1 MYDQVRHGLQQ
12 ASRVPGA
19 PKLRLRQE
27 QLQLQTRPGVQIR
40 GEKGKHNLGKDKK
53 KNFVKTSSFCQ
64 NINNGSFYRTLQRK
78 IVS

>member
-27 QLQLQTRPGVQIR
+27 QLQLQTRPGVQVR
-40 GEKGKHNLGKDKK
+40 SEKGKHNLEKDKK
-53 KNFVKTSSFCQ
+53 T
-64 NINNGSFYRTLQRK
+64 K
-78 IVS
+78 IS